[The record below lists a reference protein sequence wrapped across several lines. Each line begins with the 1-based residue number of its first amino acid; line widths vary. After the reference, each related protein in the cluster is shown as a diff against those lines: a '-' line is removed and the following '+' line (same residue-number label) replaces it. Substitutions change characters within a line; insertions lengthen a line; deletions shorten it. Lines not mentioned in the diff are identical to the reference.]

1 MHAAMMENNR
11 HRLARSIDNAH
22 HASNWKSSLIV
33 LWVNL
38 LLMNR
43 VKSEARGYCWPKGN
57 KLWISAQ
64 IMSFSLL
71 DSFHPNLG
79 LGLELK
85 RQQYSN
91 CLLGGWQAI
100 MVDWASHAQS
110 TSCGWPQ
117 QTDPFAFL
125 HLDWKGPLPHPFRDF
140 LKINLTLWT
149 DLSITASAMLLEHY
163 LFQIN
168 YKSNK

>member
-125 HLDWKGPLPHPFRDF
+125 HLDWKWPPGRVPSLTHSETFWKSISLCGPIYPLLRQ
-140 LKINLTLWT
+140 LCCW
-149 DLSITASAMLLEHY
+149 SIIY
-163 LFQIN
+163 F
-168 YKSNK
+168 K